1 MQPRYNMNYVS
12 ALELEG
18 VMQRHPA
25 VQECLAFARPSS
37 DLQDLVSM
45 VVVLKTDHEASLK
58 HNICANIF
66 VFP

>member
-37 DLQDLVSM
+37 DMQDLVSM
-45 VVVLKTDHEASLK
+45 VVVLKTDHEVSL
-58 HNICANIF
+58 
-66 VFP
+66 